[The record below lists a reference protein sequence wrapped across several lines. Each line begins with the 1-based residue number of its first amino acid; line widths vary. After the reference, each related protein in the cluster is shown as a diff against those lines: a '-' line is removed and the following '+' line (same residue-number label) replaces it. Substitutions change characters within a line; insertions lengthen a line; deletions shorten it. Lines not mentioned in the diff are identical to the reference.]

1 MRLRLVVALLAGG
14 TAAGAAPVKEKAMVR
29 QAAVPVQIPLSPMG
43 YQPPSQDFMLAGSSM
58 LTVDFVDPD
67 HLLVTFGVRRLMK
80 RDPDDPVN
88 DDDRTIGAF
97 LVEVASGK
105 VLARTEWRV
114 HDRSRY
120 LWSLGH
126 GRFLLRVRDR
136 LTMFAPMD
144 AGNAKDPFR
153 QTPIFENDRH
163 VVAILISPDDD
174 LLTVETTSFAMGSGE
189 SSEGFSIDPAPVEIR
204 FFRLSDTGADGLQV
218 TPAGTIRTRTAVAL
232 PITAAGRLEEAEDGK
247 NGWLFNFDEHSGK
260 VDELAGF
267 VTTCLPRPMMVG
279 HGEFV
284 AFGCHGLNNA
294 ADLAGF
300 NMKGEQMWQENF
312 IDTQAS
318 PTFAFAPDAGRFALG
333 RMLVNGDFDGEG
345 SLPASVVT
353 GQEVR
358 VYQDYDGR
366 LLFRIDCT
374 PVERAGHNFALSADG
389 MRLAVVREVAV
400 RHAATVDYAAYV
412 QQEAAVEVYT
422 LPQLSAE
429 ARAAVKEAEKLAP
442 VDTGAPIDVALAR
455 SFAAAG
461 SEAANPAIAASGTV
475 EAGNDASEGVAKAQ
489 ASLPG
494 QGATAQ
500 AASVGVTVMEG
511 DVPSSGPRKPPTLYA
526 PDEKPQKKPQ

>member
-1 MRLRLVVALLAGG
+1 MRLGLVTALLVGW
-14 TAAGAAPVKEKAMVR
+14 TAAGAAVVKEKPSVR
-29 QAAVPVQIPLSPMG
+29 QAAGPVQIPLSSMG
-43 YQPPSQDFMLAGSSM
+43 YQPPAQDFMLAGSSM
-58 LTVDFVDPD
+58 LTVDFVDAD

-80 RDPDDPVN
+80 REPDDPVN

-105 VLARTEWRV
+105 VLARTEWRT

-136 LTMFAPMD
+136 LTMFAPMAAAN
-144 AGNAKDPFR
+144 AGDPFR
-153 QTPIFENDRH
+153 QTPIVENGRH
-163 VVAILISPDDD
+163 VVAVLISPDDD
-174 LLTVETTSFAMGSGE
+174 LLTVETTGFAMGSGE
-189 SSEGFSIDPAPVEIR
+189 SSEGFSIDPAPVEIE
-204 FFRLSDTGADGLQV
+204 FFRLSDEGSAEDGLRV
-218 TPAGTIRTRTAVAL
+218 TPAGTIRTKTAVAL
-232 PITAAGRLEEAEDGK
+232 PMTAAGRLETIEDGK
-247 NGWLFNFDEHSGK
+247 NGWLFNFDEHAGK

-267 VTTCLPRPMMVG
+267 VTTCLPRPMLVG

-312 IDTQAS
+312 MDMQAA

-333 RMLVNGDFDGEG
+333 RILVNGDFDPDG

-358 VYQDYDGR
+358 VYQNYNGR
-366 LLFRIDCT
+366 LLLRIDCT

-429 ARAAVKEAEKLAP
+429 DRAAVKEAMRLAP
-442 VDTGAPIDVALAR
+442 VDTGAAIDVALAR
-455 SFAAAG
+455 EEKTAG
-461 SEAANPAIAASGTV
+461 SGGVNPAMTASV
-475 EAGNDASEGVAKAQ
+475 ANEVKNDASDAALESQASVQAQ
-489 ASLPG
+489 AG
-494 QGATAQ
+494 
-500 AASVGVTVMEG
+500 SVGVPVMEG
-511 DVPSSGPRKPPTLYA
+511 DVPASGPRKPPTLYG
-526 PDEKPQKKPQ
+526 PDEKPDKKPK